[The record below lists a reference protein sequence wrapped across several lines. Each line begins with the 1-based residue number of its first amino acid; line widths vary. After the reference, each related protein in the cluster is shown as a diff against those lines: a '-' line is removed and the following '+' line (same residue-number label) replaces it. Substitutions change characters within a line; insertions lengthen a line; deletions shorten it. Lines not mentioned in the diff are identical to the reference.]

1 MKILFSSY
9 HNPHFITITEYIER
23 AIERLKHSLITY
35 DDRKFIIPGR
45 IRERMLFLQKWDLN
59 RINNKLI
66 SLAARCKPDLC
77 LVAGGHRIFPDTIK
91 KIKERGTRTVLWTI
105 DSPNNFQ
112 PIINAAPDYDFV
124 FCGGTEAQE
133 LLAKAGIEKTR
144 WLPFACDPEFHRPV
158 EVTFEEKKIYGSDV
172 TFVGSFYPYRGQIL
186 EQISD
191 FDLKVWGPGWDKL
204 SPRSPLKKLARD
216 TKLKPKEWIKIFSSS
231 KINITIHYQ
240 DGKILCY
247 QASPK
252 VYETL
257 ACQSFLLVDNQKDV
271 RSLFE
276 DGRHLVIFNDI
287 KDLREK
293 IVYYLNNPE
302 EREKIV
308 KQGYQEVIQKH
319 AYLHRLK
326 QMFYIIEAKGQ

>member
-23 AIERLKHSLITY
+23 AIERLGHSLIAF
-35 DDRKFIIPGR
+35 DDQALIIPGR
-45 IRERMLFLQKWDLN
+45 IRQKVHFLQNWDLN
-59 RINNKLI
+59 RLNNNFM
-66 SLAARCKPDLC
+66 SLVFHHEPDLC
-77 LVAGGHRIFPDTIK
+77 LIAGGHRILQETIK
-91 KIKERGTRTVLWTI
+91 KLGARGMRTALWTI
-105 DSPNNFQ
+105 DPPRDFQ
-112 PIINAAPDYDFV
+112 PIIKAAPYYDFV
-124 FCGGTEAQE
+124 FCGGTEAQD
-133 LLAKAGIEKTR
+133 LLAKAGIKKTH
-144 WLPFACDPEFHRPV
+144 WLPFACEPEVHKPIDI
-158 EVTFEEKKIYGSDV
+158 TLEERKMWGSDV

-231 KINITIHYQ
+231 KINIAIHYQ

-326 QMFYIIEAKGQ
+326 EMFYIIETKGQ